1 MLIILER
8 KKNNDRITAKG
19 VGIASYLE
27 VLLVW
32 LF

>member
-1 MLIILER
+1 MLIMLER

-19 VGIASYLE
+19 VGIASYFE